1 MHLPRYS
8 YKINESFTDYEFISE
23 GPKGKITK
31 VVRFTNIESKVY
43 NLAFGDLTELTG
55 EINDRIV
62 TNNND
67 SHKVLSTVA
76 IIVDDFTTYYKDAI
90 VVAKG
95 STHSRTRLYRMGI
108 TNHWQVIS
116 ADFEVFGLLNDEW
129 LPFEMRQNFEAFLI
143 YRKK

>member
-116 ADFEVFGLLNDEW
+116 ADFKVFGLLNDEW